1 MKLPPL
7 RLDLRAMGWNLSFPL
22 VAHLAVVLHLYFSGG
37 GRVGQLPG
45 ETIQTA
51 VGLVSPLLVTFWVS
65 ALYQDLVESD
75 GKEALLALPYN
86 SFALGVLRV
95 LRTAFFYFLFVW
107 GVIRLLFLFSPAPG
121 ASPLAWLVLA
131 TSIFFFSALAF
142 FAVVLTR
149 RLVYTYLL
157 VAVFSVGEWARIY
170 LASLRFGLQTLP
182 AGGGAAAFNPFQLA
196 QPAPGADPLVV
207 SFILFIAAVFLL
219 SCGQMLFTRR
229 GYLLK

>member
-1 MKLPPL
+1 MSCYLDSDNESVFPACREAAREIL
-7 RLDLRAMGWNLSFPL
+7 RLEREGKRLRLE
-22 VAHLAVVLHLYFSGG
+22 
-37 GRVGQLPG
+37 Q
-45 ETIQTA
+45 
-51 VGLVSPLLVTFWVS
+51 
-65 ALYQDLVESD
+65 
-75 GKEALLALPYN
+75 
-86 SFALGVLRV
+86 
-95 LRTAFFYFLFVW
+95 
-107 GVIRLLFLFSPAPG
+107 
-121 ASPLAWLVLA
+121 
-131 TSIFFFSALAF
+131 ALA